1 MLELDEQLAFILVC
15 ALRNSCVGGGEEC
28 FLLLGFLVLIWEI
41 NVVVV
46 VT

>member
-1 MLELDEQLAFILVC
+1 MVGEV
-15 ALRNSCVGGGEEC
+15 RNFFVGRVFGTD
-28 FLLLGFLVLIWEI
+28 FLVLIWEI

>member
-1 MLELDEQLAFILVC
+1 M
-15 ALRNSCVGGGEEC
+15 GGGKEC
-28 FLLLGFLVLIWEI
+28 FLLLGFLVLIWGILGFLVLIWEI

>member
-1 MLELDEQLAFILVC
+1 M
-15 ALRNSCVGGGEEC
+15 GGGEEY
-28 FLLLGFLVLIWEI
+28 FLLLGFLVLIWEILGFLVLIWEI